1 MEKLS
6 NLHNEEG
13 IPSYIE
19 ITIEYPLKKGKLVK
33 TSDGEKMCWKGGES
47 HMIKICD
54 KTKEAIDYIT
64 KEVVKKLEKKNK
76 RVMNDR
82 YRQIEKTGEYYRI
95 TEMGKGGKSLIYE
108 VL

>member
-1 MEKLS
+1 M
-6 NLHNEEG
+6 
-13 IPSYIE
+13 
-19 ITIEYPLKKGKLVK
+19 K
-33 TSDGEKMCWKGGES
+33 TFEV
-47 HMIKICD
+47 
-54 KTKEAIDYIT
+54 TIT
-64 KEVVKKLEKKNK
+64 KKWIESELNYVLADSHKDVAQKLEKKNK

>member
-1 MEKLS
+1 M
-6 NLHNEEG
+6 
-13 IPSYIE
+13 
-19 ITIEYPLKKGKLVK
+19 K
-33 TSDGEKMCWKGGES
+33 TFEV
-47 HMIKICD
+47 
-54 KTKEAIDYIT
+54 TIT
-64 KEVVKKLEKKNK
+64 KKWIELELNYVLANSHKEVAEKLEKKNK